1 MPKQKSDHTHG
12 HEPMPDPEEI
22 KKILKVVSEKVP
34 DLLTKLSDVL
44 YSTDQAKKFGKAAA
58 IFYKELKGTGMT
70 NEQIFELTRQYM
82 STLNI
87 GGMVS
92 NIARKHS
99 HHENSIGEEIG
110 SHVRSEIEK
119 ELKSRKKK

>member
-1 MPKQKSDHTHG
+1 MVKTKSDHSHM

-22 KKILKVVSEKVP
+22 KKILNIVSDKVP

-70 NEQIFELTRQYM
+70 DEQIFELTRQYM

-87 GGMVS
+87 GGMVG
-92 NIARKHS
+92 NIARS
-99 HHENSIGEEIG
+99 HGDHHNSIGEEIG
-110 SHVRSEIEK
+110 NHVRAEIEK
-119 ELKSRKKK
+119 EIKKKKK